1 MKIDKLKTDKDYINF
16 IEKMTHDSNISLMD
30 WQRLVLRILQI
41 IIKVLHKR
49 TMLENL

>member
-1 MKIDKLKTDKDYINF
+1 MKIEDLNTDKDYINF
-16 IEKMTHDSNISLMD
+16 IGEMTHDSNISLMD

-41 IIKVLHKR
+41 IIKALRNR